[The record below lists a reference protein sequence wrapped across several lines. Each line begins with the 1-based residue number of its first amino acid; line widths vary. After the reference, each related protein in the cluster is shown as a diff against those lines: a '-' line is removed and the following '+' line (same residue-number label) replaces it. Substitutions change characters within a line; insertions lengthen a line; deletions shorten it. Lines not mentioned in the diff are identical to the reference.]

1 MQAVAAPLASCLA
14 KFITSCH
21 SAPPTTAL
29 AVFANLCKYKSF
41 HCSLKRVPHLNRL
54 LRRLIEML
62 DLDDI
67 PAVVHSLR
75 ILMQLVGTNSA
86 VQALFSE
93 TNVLEAQKV
102 MIAVLGNPDAE
113 PNARE
118 AAGDLLRIMLT
129 EDVFRKSFTA
139 EVAAFEEP
147 MKALVTRP
155 ELEGQLFRLG
165 AILLKYGGS
174 AAPKFVRPLIKLQV
188 AQKAMDRLLAPVPR
202 HDAASIAY
210 AESVRDACDVIQALL
225 DALLDDA
232 VDQHYFDVIA
242 EVLIPTIP
250 DFLNFIVD
258 FLSAEDHELV
268 NEPKRVSN
276 VTAANSRQ
284 PILELALA
292 LLRYKSFELDDRDLE
307 GTNVQKMRTLVAMQ
321 WISETGVGDQIG
333 VLIAAVYGAVADIL
347 SAGRQQV
354 APLPSRADDGPR
366 LARIMARSTSPYV
379 IHACIALLTQTPPD
393 TWTSFG
399 VSMCKTSEET
409 HHYKDDV
416 DDPPDMAEDVAAPL
430 ADDMAAPPAPA
441 LVPELLDTDCA
452 EVPVEQP
459 PEVCQSTSSESDLPS
474 TIIPATPPLTEANR
488 TTEAAPSPS
497 STPSQIVPVG
507 SARAGILA
515 EMRRAAD
522 LVDEQMA
529 TFEQT
534 IDSLQRTIKENEQHL
549 TQSACTLLT
558 AENQVSEQKEIIAEL
573 QDSLKQTT
581 RELATTRDELAGTTN
596 QIAQLE
602 AEVAA
607 ASRANRTKE
616 STSRKEIAKLSAQV
630 SELQELQ
637 ATLAQTTT
645 TQKGTIAALREQLRA
660 ANIEQEERE
669 RAHDELLAHLSSA
682 LNATKKTRRGTTKGI
697 VAIGGEPQILEDQED

>member
-1 MQAVAAPLASCLA
+1 MSSRGFFFKVH
-14 KFITSCH
+14 KF
-21 SAPPTTAL
+21 
-29 AVFANLCKYKSF
+29 
-41 HCSLKRVPHLNRL
+41 
-54 LRRLIEML
+54 
-62 DLDDI
+62 
-67 PAVVHSLR
+67 
-75 ILMQLVGTNSA
+75 
-86 VQALFSE
+86 
-93 TNVLEAQKV
+93 
-102 MIAVLGNPDAE
+102 
-113 PNARE
+113 
-118 AAGDLLRIMLT
+118 
-129 EDVFRKSFTA
+129 
-139 EVAAFEEP
+139 
-147 MKALVTRP
+147 TRP
-155 ELEGQLFRLG
+155 EL
-165 AILLKYGGS
+165 
-174 AAPKFVRPLIKLQV
+174 
-188 AQKAMDRLLAPVPR
+188 
-202 HDAASIAY
+202 
-210 AESVRDACDVIQALL
+210 
-225 DALLDDA
+225 
-232 VDQHYFDVIA
+232 
-242 EVLIPTIP
+242 
-250 DFLNFIVD
+250 
-258 FLSAEDHELV
+258 
-268 NEPKRVSN
+268 
-276 VTAANSRQ
+276 
-284 PILELALA
+284 
-292 LLRYKSFELDDRDLE
+292 
-307 GTNVQKMRTLVAMQ
+307 
-321 WISETGVGDQIG
+321 
-333 VLIAAVYGAVADIL
+333 
-347 SAGRQQV
+347 QV

-399 VSMCKTSEET
+399 VSMCKTSEES
-409 HHYKDDV
+409 HLYEDDV
-416 DDPPDMAEDVAAPL
+416 DDPPDVAEDV
-430 ADDMAAPPAPA
+430 AAPPAPA
-441 LVPELLDTDCA
+441 LVPEILETDCA
-452 EVPVEQP
+452 DVPVEQP

-488 TTEAAPSPS
+488 PTEATPSPS
-497 STPSQIVPVG
+497 STPSQMVLDG

-573 QDSLKQTT
+573 QESLKQTT

-682 LNATKKTRRGTTKGI
+682 LNATKKTRRGTSKGI